1 MKTALLLL
9 FMICLA
15 FYACINGSKKEI
27 VSAKR
32 SPLIGTWKLVSA
44 TTIKGTDT
52 TNTDYTRGQ
61 EMIKIITPTHFSFL
75 RHDLTNGKDSSA
87 VFVAG
92 GGRVEL
98 GQETYTELLDYCNF
112 REWEGGKFT
121 LIYTISNDTLVTT
134 AIEKVEKAGVDQLN
148 IERLLRVK

>member
-1 MKTALLLL
+1 MKIALL
-9 FMICLA
+9 FFITSLA
-15 FYACINGSKKEI
+15 FCACFNGPKKET
-27 VSAKR
+27 VLAEPS
-32 SPLIGTWKLVSA
+32 SLIGTWKLVSA

-98 GQETYTELLDYCNF
+98 GEKKYMELLDYCNF
-112 REWEGGKFT
+112 REWEGGKFE
-121 LIYTISNDTLVTT
+121 LNYTISNDTLVTT
-134 AIEKVEKAGVDQLN
+134 ALEKVEKAGVDQLN
-148 IERLLRVK
+148 IERLVRVK